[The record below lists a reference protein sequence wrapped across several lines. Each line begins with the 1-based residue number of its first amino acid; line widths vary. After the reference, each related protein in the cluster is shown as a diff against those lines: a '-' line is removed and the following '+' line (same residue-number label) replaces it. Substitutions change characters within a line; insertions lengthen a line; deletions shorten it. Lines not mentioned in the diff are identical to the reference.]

1 MPFTDFYMAAILGG
15 QHHAVR
21 LANAAGL
28 NGSQITRLIQRTE
41 QRRQKAQA

>member
-21 LANAAGL
+21 LAESAGL
-28 NGSQITRLIQRTE
+28 SGSQITRLIQRTE
-41 QRRQKAQA
+41 KKRARGR